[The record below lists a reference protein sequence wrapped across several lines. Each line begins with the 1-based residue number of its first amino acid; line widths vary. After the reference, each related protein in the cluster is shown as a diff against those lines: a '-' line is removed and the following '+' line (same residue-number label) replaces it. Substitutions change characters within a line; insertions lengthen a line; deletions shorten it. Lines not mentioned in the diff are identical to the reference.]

1 MIARSLR
8 FRPRVLGRPL
18 PTLRVLLLVWVLAP
32 AMLLVD
38 AAVAQFG
45 QAAQFGRVMA
55 PYYLRRDIRFFVD
68 ELQLDEGQAAIL
80 ESLYYDYEDA
90 HLASQERMKERF
102 EGLKDE
108 AKNLSGADADKDRLV
123 EIVLRPFVEQADE
136 WHRQRTEFLE
146 NVRAIL
152 GAPQQDLWPGFMRA
166 LRRDKELPVGS
177 LMGESTNLITIMQ
190 QADVPP
196 AARAAADPLLDRYEA
211 ELDEALLAREQVDLR
226 NQGPMMRS
234 MASPDENALNMLFER
249 IDASVRVRDVNVRY
263 AELLRAAL
271 PVEHGERFVE
281 LYRAQAFSS
290 FARDTAATRIFEAAL
305 ELQTISE
312 EQRSAIA
319 DLFAAYR
326 IELEPMV
333 LEMIRMQL
341 ESEPALEKSK
351 ARQFVTR
358 VSDPRPFDAELT
370 EARRQR
376 TELDRRYMKELE
388 GMITRVDF
396 LSLPGASRFAERRDR
411 ALESDAPEASRKRR
425 QNPERGFRN
434 VGSGGPA
441 GAGGGR

>member
-1 MIARSLR
+1 MNAPR
-8 FRPRVLGRPL
+8 FRILPRPL
-18 PTLRVLLLVWVLAP
+18 PSLRVLLLVWVLAP

-38 AAVAQFG
+38 VAAAQFG

-108 AKNLSGADADKDRLV
+108 AKSLSGGDADKDRLV

-146 NVRAIL
+146 NVQAIL
-152 GAPQQDLWPGFMRA
+152 GGPQQDLWPGFMRA
-166 LRRDKELPVGS
+166 LRRDKELPVGT

-196 AARAAADPLLDRYEA
+196 AARAAADPLLARYEI
-211 ELDEALLAREQVDLR
+211 ELDEVLVAREQVDLR

-234 MASPDENALNMLFER
+234 MASPDEDALTMLFER
-249 IDASVRVRDVNVRY
+249 INASVRVRDVNIRY
-263 AELLRAAL
+263 AELIRAAL
-271 PVEHGERFVE
+271 PVEHGERFAD
-281 LYRAQAFSS
+281 LYRASAFSS

-312 EQRSAIA
+312 EQRTAIA

-326 IELEPMV
+326 SELEPLV

-341 ESEPALEKSK
+341 ESEPELEKSK

-388 GMITRVDF
+388 GLITRVDF
-396 LSLPGASRFAERRDR
+396 LSLPGASRFAERRER

-425 QNPERGFRN
+425 EDPDRGFRN
-434 VGSGGPA
+434 VGSGGGP
-441 GAGGGR
+441 GGPGRPGGR

>member
-1 MIARSLR
+1 
-8 FRPRVLGRPL
+8 
-18 PTLRVLLLVWVLAP
+18 
-32 AMLLVD
+32 
-38 AAVAQFG
+38 
-45 QAAQFGRVMA
+45 
-55 PYYLRRDIRFFVD
+55 
-68 ELQLDEGQAAIL
+68 
-80 ESLYYDYEDA
+80 
-90 HLASQERMKERF
+90 
-102 EGLKDE
+102 
-108 AKNLSGADADKDRLV
+108 
-123 EIVLRPFVEQADE
+123 
-136 WHRQRTEFLE
+136 
-146 NVRAIL
+146 
-152 GAPQQDLWPGFMRA
+152 
-166 LRRDKELPVGS
+166 
-177 LMGESTNLITIMQ
+177 
-190 QADVPP
+190 
-196 AARAAADPLLDRYEA
+196 
-211 ELDEALLAREQVDLR
+211 
-226 NQGPMMRS
+226 
-234 MASPDENALNMLFER
+234 ALNMLFER

-396 LSLPGASRFAERRDR
+396 LSLPGASRFAERRER

-425 QNPERGFRN
+425 DNAERGFRN